1 MLLCNI
7 PIQYKEG
14 VFGFYEFED
23 YANDMEDSQI
33 IALDYTD
40 YGEIVEYTVPIV
52 SEDDDASND
61 LTLYGIP
68 EDELVQTLQAA
79 YNKNGRLEKI
89 TAHIKDKEM
98 LLYIYYENREAAK
111 QEIQKFALET
121 ADAKFHG
128 YLWNILRTARQWIFM
143 QGLARKRRRLQ

>member
-89 TAHIKDKEM
+89 TAHIKTRKCSSIFIMRTERRQSKKFKN
-98 LLYIYYENREAAK
+98 LHWK
-111 QEIQKFALET
+111 QQ
-121 ADAKFHG
+121 
-128 YLWNILRTARQWIFM
+128 M
-143 QGLARKRRRLQ
+143 P

>member
-68 EDELVQTLQAA
+68 
-79 YNKNGRLEKI
+79 
-89 TAHIKDKEM
+89 
-98 LLYIYYENREAAK
+98 
-111 QEIQKFALET
+111 
-121 ADAKFHG
+121 
-128 YLWNILRTARQWIFM
+128 
-143 QGLARKRRRLQ
+143 